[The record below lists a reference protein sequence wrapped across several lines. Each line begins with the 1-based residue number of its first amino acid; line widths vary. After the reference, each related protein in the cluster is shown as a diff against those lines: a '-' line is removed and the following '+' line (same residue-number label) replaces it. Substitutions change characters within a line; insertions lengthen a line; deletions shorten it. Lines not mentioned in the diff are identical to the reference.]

1 VDCLPK
7 GEEKLDKDKIRILLL
22 CVGNACRSQMA
33 EGFARKLGGDRIEVF
48 SAGSH
53 PAGFVAPNAI
63 AVMKEIG
70 IDISGQRSKGFADI
84 PHKEFDYVIS
94 LGCRDVCPI
103 YPAKEKIDWEIEDPI
118 GQPIEV
124 FRNVRDNIA
133 VKVKTFIEEHVS
145 S

>member
-1 VDCLPK
+1 MK
-7 GEEKLDKDKIRILLL
+7 RILFI

-33 EGFARKLGGDRIEVF
+33 EGFARKLAGDKFEVY

-70 IDISGQRSKGFADI
+70 IDISGQKSKGFADV
-84 PHKEFDYVIS
+84 PQKGFDYVIS
-94 LGCRDVCPI
+94 MGCKDVCPI
-103 YPAKEKIDWEIEDPI
+103 YPAKEKIEWDIEDPI

-124 FRNVRDNIA
+124 FRQVRDKIRSR
-133 VKVKTFIEEHVS
+133 VEEFLS
-145 S
+145 LGS